1 MVDKGRRKQKEKGAP
16 RGPFFDY
23 MFRYLAS
30 LLYIALGLSF
40 YTQVSVWHVEFL
52 NRFLAVNLCGLRFYF
67 TVFDVFVWAVIAYA
81 VLLPFYYLDSS
92 LESKALMA
100 FRAIWGWFRGGYKL
114 NSDERRAARIL
125 VLKFFFVPL
134 MLSWLAQHLAGFS
147 DLATY
152 SMPVAGDGAD
162 WISFY
167 NLHVHARLLHLVIFV
182 DVLLFTLGYL
192 IEHPRLN
199 NTFVSVDPTIGG
211 WLACLICYPPFNEG
225 LHAFIGWYSS
235 DAPKVGDPSM
245 QFVLNLLVM
254 VAFIVY
260 SAASV
265 NLGFKAS
272 NLTNRGI
279 VRHGMYRW
287 IRHPAYTFK
296 NLAWWLGAMPP
307 LWAALQTSVL
317 GSIAILLSLCGWTAI
332 YVARAL
338 TEERHLLMADNGYRE
353 YMQQVRYRFIPGLV

>member
-1 MVDKGRRKQKEKGAP
+1 
-16 RGPFFDY
+16 
-23 MFRYLAS
+23 MFSYLATLS
-30 LLYIALGLSF
+30 FIGLGLTF
-40 YTQVSVWHVEFL
+40 YTQVSNWHIGFL
-52 NRFLAVNLCGLRFYF
+52 SRYLSLEVGGSSFGFSA
-67 TVFDVFVWAVIAYA
+67 FDVYLFVALAYA
-81 VLLPFYYLDSS
+81 FLLPLYYRDRRV
-92 LESKALMA
+92 ESKALKVA
-100 FRAIWGWFRGGYKL
+100 RALWRRLRQGGIPTP
-114 NSDERRAARIL
+114 DEALAARIL
-125 VLKFFFVPL
+125 ALKFVFVPL

-152 SMPVAGDGAD
+152 SMPVAGDGVD
-162 WISFY
+162 WIGFY
-167 NLHVHARLLHLVIFV
+167 NLHVHARLLHLVIFI

-192 IEHPRLN
+192 IEHPRLK
-199 NTFVSVDPTIGG
+199 NTFVSVDPTLGG

-235 DAPKVGDPSM
+235 DTPKVGDPM
-245 QFVLNLLVM
+245 LQFVLNLMVM
-254 VAFIVY
+254 TAFVVY

-279 VRHGMYRW
+279 VRHGVYRW

-307 LWAALQTSVL
+307 LWVALQTSVL

>member
-1 MVDKGRRKQKEKGAP
+1 
-16 RGPFFDY
+16 
-23 MFRYLAS
+23 MFAYLS
-30 LLYIALGLSF
+30 TLLYIALGLTF
-40 YTQVSVWHVEFL
+40 YTQVSNWHIGFLGRYLSLEFGDTPL
-52 NRFLAVNLCGLRFYF
+52 TFS
-67 TVFDVFVWAVIAYA
+67 VFDVYLMVALAYA
-81 VLLPFYYLDSS
+81 LLLPLYYSDRRI
-92 LESKALMA
+92 ESKALKVT
-100 FRAIWGWFRGGYKL
+100 RALWRRLHGEGTL
-114 NSDERRAARIL
+114 TPDEALAARIL

-192 IEHPRLN
+192 IEHPRLK

-235 DAPKVGDPSM
+235 DTPKVGDPSM

-279 VRHGMYRW
+279 VRHGVYRW